1 MINLAKQ
8 KNIIQIILINFKY
21 LEIRLV
27 AKIDIQI
34 QYKK

>member
-8 KNIIQIILINFKY
+8 KNIVQIIFINFKY

-34 QYKK
+34 KYKK